1 MSQEKLSPFFC
12 IVVFRRE
19 RYDTKE
25 AVRRDVEPHVL
36 LHVRAN
42 GDASMTHKRWEHGQ
56 SGHESTDYTLSVVP
70 YVGGWLALPI
80 DKEPMEALAGSWP
93 MRPLVKVD
101 PKYALLPAGTNGAI
115 EISLVPRDMWSKKEF
130 DTENVED

>member
-1 MSQEKLSPFFC
+1 MSQENISPLFC

-80 DKEPMEALAGSWP
+80 HWLGSWP
-93 MRPLVKVD
+93 MRPLVQVD

-115 EISLVPRDMWSKKEF
+115 EISLVPRDMWPTEEF
-130 DTENVED
+130 DTEDVDD